1 MSKRKKG
8 KKDGSGVEEKDPKHP
23 NNDPRTKRSQ
33 KQKEKIDKLA
43 LGNRKD
49 STPDD
54 NPKDAKS
61 RRKSKRELAQKAQ
74 KAEEELREQERR
86 ARQNEPVVEPGMR
99 FRTMLLKPFLKGKI
113 GLNPRSWIWL
123 TRQIRT

>member
-49 STPDD
+49 STPDH
-54 NPKDAKS
+54 NPKDS
-61 RRKSKRELAQKAQ
+61 YERRKAKKA
-74 KAEEELREQERR
+74 KAERDAKKAERELRE
-86 ARQNEPVVEPGMR
+86 
-99 FRTMLLKPFLKGKI
+99 
-113 GLNPRSWIWL
+113 
-123 TRQIRT
+123 

>member
-1 MSKRKKG
+1 MSKWKKG

-33 KQKEKIDKLA
+33 KQKEKMEKLA

-61 RRKSKRELAQKAQ
+61 RKKASVNWRKRRKRRK
-74 KAEEELREQERR
+74 
-86 ARQNEPVVEPGMR
+86 
-99 FRTMLLKPFLKGKI
+99 
-113 GLNPRSWIWL
+113 RS
-123 TRQIRT
+123 